1 MHSLLLGI
9 LGFALFL
16 LYDVN
21 SFTWRSRLL
30 HKAFALGA
38 VLLAG
43 ATALDLAA
51 AFQVGAFS
59 GFEDGVLL
67 GVGALCLAALIY
79 CLFFA
84 LPFSETY
91 QDAGGPPAVCDRGVY
106 ALCRHPGVLCLLG
119 MYLFWGLGAL
129 PAAMLLRNGLIF
141 SGLNT
146 AYVCFQDRIT
156 FPRTFPDY
164 PDYQKTVPFLIPTGT
179 SIRAAWRTRRRSA
192 EEEGSP

>member
-1 MHSLLLGI
+1 MYSLLLGM
-9 LGFALFL
+9 LGFLLFF

-30 HKAFALGA
+30 HKSFALG
-38 VLLAG
+38 VTLLAA
-43 ATALDLAA
+43 ATVLDLAA
-51 AFQVGAFS
+51 ALRMGAFS
-59 GFEDGVLL
+59 GLKDLILL
-67 GVGALCLAALIY
+67 VAGARCLAALVY

-84 LPFSETY
+84 LPFAETY
-91 QDAGGPPAVCDRGVY
+91 QDTDGPPAVCDRGVY
-106 ALCRHPGVLCLLG
+106 ALCRHPGVLCMLG

-129 PAAMLLRNGLIF
+129 PATMLRNGLIF

-146 AYVCFQDRIT
+146 VYVCFQDRMT

-164 PDYQKTVPFLIPTGT
+164 PDYQKNVPFLIPTGA

>member
-1 MHSLLLGI
+1 MYSLLLGM
-9 LGFALFL
+9 LGFLLFF

-30 HKAFALGA
+30 HKSFALG
-38 VLLAG
+38 VTLLAA
-43 ATALDLAA
+43 ATVMDLAA
-51 AFQVGAFS
+51 ALRMGAFS
-59 GFEDGVLL
+59 GLKDLILL
-67 GVGALCLAALIY
+67 VAGALCLAALVY

-84 LPFSETY
+84 LPFAETY
-91 QDAGGPPAVCDRGVY
+91 QDTDGPPAVCDRGVY
-106 ALCRHPGVLCLLG
+106 ALCRHPGVLCMLG

-129 PAAMLLRNGLIF
+129 PATMLRNGLIF

-146 AYVCFQDRIT
+146 VYVCFQDRMT

-164 PDYQKTVPFLIPTGT
+164 PDYQKNVPFLIPTGA

>member
-1 MHSLLLGI
+1 MYSLLLGM
-9 LGFALFL
+9 LGFLLFF

-30 HKAFALGA
+30 HKSFALG
-38 VLLAG
+38 VTLLAA
-43 ATALDLAA
+43 ATVLDLAA
-51 AFQVGAFS
+51 ALRMGAFS
-59 GFEDGVLL
+59 GLKDLILL
-67 GVGALCLAALIY
+67 VAGALCLAALVY

-84 LPFSETY
+84 LPFAETY
-91 QDAGGPPAVCDRGVY
+91 QDTDGPPAVCDRGVY
-106 ALCRHPGVLCLLG
+106 ALCRHPGVLCMLG

-129 PAAMLLRNGLIF
+129 PATMLRNGLIF

-146 AYVCFQDRIT
+146 VYVCFKDRMT

-164 PDYQKTVPFLIPTGT
+164 PDYQKNVPFLIPTGA

>member
-1 MHSLLLGI
+1 MYSLLLGM
-9 LGFALFL
+9 LGFLLFF

-30 HKAFALGA
+30 HKSFALG
-38 VLLAG
+38 VTLLAA
-43 ATALDLAA
+43 ATVLDLAA
-51 AFQVGAFS
+51 ALRMGAFS
-59 GFEDGVLL
+59 GLKDLILL
-67 GVGALCLAALIY
+67 VAGALCLAALVY

-84 LPFSETY
+84 LPFAETY
-91 QDAGGPPAVCDRGVY
+91 QDTDGPPAVCDRGVY
-106 ALCRHPGVLCLLG
+106 ALCRHPGVLCMLG

-129 PAAMLLRNGLIF
+129 PAAMLRNGLIF

-146 AYVCFQDRIT
+146 VYVCFQDRMT

-164 PDYQKTVPFLIPTGT
+164 PDYQKNVPFLIPTGA

>member
-1 MHSLLLGI
+1 MYSLLLGM
-9 LGFALFL
+9 LGFLLFF

-30 HKAFALGA
+30 HKSFALG
-38 VLLAG
+38 VTLLAA
-43 ATALDLAA
+43 ATVLDLAA
-51 AFQVGAFS
+51 ALRMGAFS
-59 GFEDGVLL
+59 GLKDLILL
-67 GVGALCLAALIY
+67 VAGALCLAALVY

-84 LPFSETY
+84 LPFAETY
-91 QDAGGPPAVCDRGVY
+91 QDTDGPPAVCDRGVY
-106 ALCRHPGVLCLLG
+106 ALCRHPGVLGMLG

-129 PAAMLLRNGLIF
+129 PATMLRNGLIF

-146 AYVCFQDRIT
+146 VYVCFQDRMT

-164 PDYQKTVPFLIPTGT
+164 PDYQKNVPFLIPTGA

-192 EEEGSP
+192 EEEESP

>member
-1 MHSLLLGI
+1 MYSLLLGM
-9 LGFALFL
+9 LGFLLFF

-30 HKAFALGA
+30 HKSFALG
-38 VLLAG
+38 VTLLAA
-43 ATALDLAA
+43 ATVLDLAA
-51 AFQVGAFS
+51 ALRMGAFS
-59 GFEDGVLL
+59 GLKDLILL
-67 GVGALCLAALIY
+67 VAGALCLAALVY

-84 LPFSETY
+84 LPFAETY
-91 QDAGGPPAVCDRGVY
+91 QDTDGPPAVCDRGVY
-106 ALCRHPGVLCLLG
+106 ALCRHPGVLCMLG

-129 PAAMLLRNGLIF
+129 PATMLRNGLIF
-141 SGLNT
+141 SGFNT
-146 AYVCFQDRIT
+146 VYVSFQDRMT

-164 PDYQKTVPFLIPTGT
+164 PDYQKNVPFLIPTGA

>member
-1 MHSLLLGI
+1 MYSLLLGM
-9 LGFALFL
+9 LGFLLFF

-30 HKAFALGA
+30 HKSFALG
-38 VLLAG
+38 VTLLAA
-43 ATALDLAA
+43 ATVLDLAA
-51 AFQVGAFS
+51 ALRMGAFS
-59 GFEDGVLL
+59 GLKDLILL
-67 GVGALCLAALIY
+67 VAGALCLAALVY

-84 LPFSETY
+84 LPFAETY
-91 QDAGGPPAVCDRGVY
+91 QDTDGPPAVCDRGVY
-106 ALCRHPGVLCLLG
+106 ALCRHPGVLCMLG

-129 PAAMLLRNGLIF
+129 PATMLRNGLIF

-146 AYVCFQDRIT
+146 VYVCFQDCMT

-164 PDYQKTVPFLIPTGT
+164 PDYQKNVPFLIPTGA

>member
-1 MHSLLLGI
+1 MYSLLLGM
-9 LGFALFL
+9 LGFLLFF
-16 LYDVN
+16 LYDIN

-30 HKAFALGA
+30 HKSFALG
-38 VLLAG
+38 VTLLAA
-43 ATALDLAA
+43 ATVLDLAA
-51 AFQVGAFS
+51 ALRMGAFS
-59 GFEDGVLL
+59 GLKDLILL
-67 GVGALCLAALIY
+67 VAGALCLAALVY

-84 LPFSETY
+84 LPFAETY
-91 QDAGGPPAVCDRGVY
+91 QDTDGPPAVCDRGVY
-106 ALCRHPGVLCLLG
+106 ALCRHPGVLCMLG

-129 PAAMLLRNGLIF
+129 PATMLRNGLIF

-146 AYVCFQDRIT
+146 VYVCFQDRMT

-164 PDYQKTVPFLIPTGT
+164 PDYQKNVPFLIPTGA

>member
-1 MHSLLLGI
+1 MYSLLLGM
-9 LGFALFL
+9 LGFLLFF

-30 HKAFALGA
+30 HKSFALG
-38 VLLAG
+38 VTLLAA
-43 ATALDLAA
+43 ATVLDLAA
-51 AFQVGAFS
+51 ALRMGAFS
-59 GFEDGVLL
+59 GLKDLILL
-67 GVGALCLAALIY
+67 VAGALCLAALVY

-84 LPFSETY
+84 LPFAETY
-91 QDAGGPPAVCDRGVY
+91 QDTDGPPAVCDRGVY
-106 ALCRHPGVLCLLG
+106 ALCRHPGVLCMLG

-129 PAAMLLRNGLIF
+129 PATMLRNGLIF

-146 AYVCFQDRIT
+146 VYVCFQDRMT
-156 FPRTFPDY
+156 FPRIFPDY
-164 PDYQKTVPFLIPTGT
+164 PDYQKNVPFLIPTGA

>member
-1 MHSLLLGI
+1 MYSLLLGM
-9 LGFALFL
+9 LGFLLFF

-30 HKAFALGA
+30 HKSFALG
-38 VLLAG
+38 VTLLAA
-43 ATALDLAA
+43 ATVLDLAA
-51 AFQVGAFS
+51 ALRMGAFS
-59 GFEDGVLL
+59 GLKDLILL
-67 GVGALCLAALIY
+67 VAGALCLAALVY

-84 LPFSETY
+84 LPFAETY
-91 QDAGGPPAVCDRGVY
+91 QDTDGPPAVCDRGVY
-106 ALCRHPGVLCLLG
+106 ALCRHPGVLCMLG

-129 PAAMLLRNGLIF
+129 PATMLRNGLIF
-141 SGLNT
+141 SGFNT
-146 AYVCFQDRIT
+146 VYVCFQDRMT

-164 PDYQKTVPFLIPTGT
+164 SDYQKNVPFLIPTGA

>member
-1 MHSLLLGI
+1 M
-9 LGFALFL
+9 
-16 LYDVN
+16 
-21 SFTWRSRLL
+21 
-30 HKAFALGA
+30 
-38 VLLAG
+38 
-43 ATALDLAA
+43 
-51 AFQVGAFS
+51 
-59 GFEDGVLL
+59 
-67 GVGALCLAALIY
+67 
-79 CLFFA
+79 
-84 LPFSETY
+84 PFSETY

>member
-1 MHSLLLGI
+1 MYSLLLGM
-9 LGFALFL
+9 LGFLLFF

-30 HKAFALGA
+30 HKSFALG
-38 VLLAG
+38 VTLLAA
-43 ATALDLAA
+43 ATVLDLAA
-51 AFQVGAFS
+51 ALRMGAFS
-59 GFEDGVLL
+59 GLKDLILL
-67 GVGALCLAALIY
+67 VAGALCLAALVY

-84 LPFSETY
+84 LPFAGTY
-91 QDAGGPPAVCDRGVY
+91 QDTDGPPAVCDRGVY
-106 ALCRHPGVLCLLG
+106 ALCRHPGVLCMLG

-129 PAAMLLRNGLIF
+129 PATMLRNGLIF

-146 AYVCFQDRIT
+146 VYVCFQDRMT

-164 PDYQKTVPFLIPTGT
+164 PDYQKNVPFLIPTGA

>member
-1 MHSLLLGI
+1 MYSLLLGM
-9 LGFALFL
+9 LGFLLFF

-30 HKAFALGA
+30 HKSFALG
-38 VLLAG
+38 VTLLAA
-43 ATALDLAA
+43 ATVLDLAA
-51 AFQVGAFS
+51 ALRMGAFS
-59 GFEDGVLL
+59 GLKDLILL
-67 GVGALCLAALIY
+67 VAGALCLAALVY

-84 LPFSETY
+84 LPFAETY
-91 QDAGGPPAVCDRGVY
+91 QDTDGPPAVCDRGVY
-106 ALCRHPGVLCLLG
+106 ALCRHPGVLCMLG

-129 PAAMLLRNGLIF
+129 PATMLRNGLIF
-141 SGLNT
+141 SGFNT
-146 AYVCFQDRIT
+146 GYVCFQDRMT

-164 PDYQKTVPFLIPTGT
+164 PDYQKNVPFLIPTGA

>member
-1 MHSLLLGI
+1 MYSLLLGM
-9 LGFALFL
+9 LGFLLFF

-30 HKAFALGA
+30 HKSFALG
-38 VLLAG
+38 VTLLAA
-43 ATALDLAA
+43 ATVLDLAA
-51 AFQVGAFS
+51 ALRMGAFS
-59 GFEDGVLL
+59 GLKDLILL
-67 GVGALCLAALIY
+67 VAGALCLAALVY

-84 LPFSETY
+84 LPFAETY
-91 QDAGGPPAVCDRGVY
+91 QDTDGPPAVCDRGVY
-106 ALCRHPGVLCLLG
+106 ALCRHPGVLCMLG

-129 PAAMLLRNGLIF
+129 PATMLRNVLIF
-141 SGLNT
+141 SVLNT
-146 AYVCFQDRIT
+146 VYVCFQDRMT

-164 PDYQKTVPFLIPTGT
+164 PDYQKNVPFLIPTGA

>member
-1 MHSLLLGI
+1 MYSLLLGM
-9 LGFALFL
+9 LGFLLFF

-30 HKAFALGA
+30 HKSFALG
-38 VLLAG
+38 VTLLAA
-43 ATALDLAA
+43 ATVLDLAA
-51 AFQVGAFS
+51 ALRMGAFS
-59 GFEDGVLL
+59 GLKDLILL
-67 GVGALCLAALIY
+67 VAGALCLAALVY

-84 LPFSETY
+84 LPFAETY
-91 QDAGGPPAVCDRGVY
+91 QDTDGPPAVCDRGVY
-106 ALCRHPGVLCLLG
+106 ALCRHPGVLCMLG

-129 PAAMLLRNGLIF
+129 PATMLRNGLIF

-146 AYVCFQDRIT
+146 VYVCFQDRMT

-164 PDYQKTVPFLIPTGT
+164 PDYQKNVQFLIPTGA

>member
-1 MHSLLLGI
+1 MYSLLLGM
-9 LGFALFL
+9 LGFLLFF

-30 HKAFALGA
+30 HKSFALG
-38 VLLAG
+38 VTLLAA
-43 ATALDLAA
+43 ATVLDLAA
-51 AFQVGAFS
+51 ALRMGAFS
-59 GFEDGVLL
+59 GLKDLILL
-67 GVGALCLAALIY
+67 VAGALCLAALVY

-84 LPFSETY
+84 LPFAETY
-91 QDAGGPPAVCDRGVY
+91 QDTDGPPAVCESGVY
-106 ALCRHPGVLCLLG
+106 ALCRHPGVLCMLG

-129 PAAMLLRNGLIF
+129 PATMLRNGLIF
-141 SGLNT
+141 SGFNT
-146 AYVCFQDRIT
+146 VYVCFQDRMT

-164 PDYQKTVPFLIPTGT
+164 PDYQKNVPFLIPTGA

>member
-1 MHSLLLGI
+1 MYSLLLGM
-9 LGFALFL
+9 LGFLLFF

-30 HKAFALGA
+30 HKSFALG
-38 VLLAG
+38 VTLLAA
-43 ATALDLAA
+43 ATVLDLAA
-51 AFQVGAFS
+51 ALRMGAFS
-59 GFEDGVLL
+59 GLKDLILL
-67 GVGALCLAALIY
+67 VAGALCLAALVY

-84 LPFSETY
+84 LPFSATY
-91 QDAGGPPAVCDRGVY
+91 LEENAPRGVY
-106 ALCRHPGVLCLLG
+106 ALCRHPGVLCMLG

-129 PAAMLLRNGLIF
+129 PATMLRNGLIF
-141 SGLNT
+141 SGFNT
-146 AYVCFQDRIT
+146 VYVCFQDRMT

-164 PDYQKTVPFLIPTGT
+164 PDYQKNVPFLIPTGA

>member
-1 MHSLLLGI
+1 MYSLLLGM
-9 LGFALFL
+9 LGFLLFF

-30 HKAFALGA
+30 HKSFALG
-38 VLLAG
+38 VTLLAA
-43 ATALDLAA
+43 ATVLDLAA
-51 AFQVGAFS
+51 ALRMGAFS
-59 GFEDGVLL
+59 GLKDLILL
-67 GVGALCLAALIY
+67 VAGALCLAALVY

-84 LPFSETY
+84 LPFAETY
-91 QDAGGPPAVCDRGVY
+91 QDTDGPPAVCDRGVY
-106 ALCRHPGVLCLLG
+106 ALCRHPGVLCMLG
-119 MYLFWGLGAL
+119 MYLFWGVGAL
-129 PAAMLLRNGLIF
+129 PATMLRNGLIF

-146 AYVCFQDRIT
+146 VYVCFQDRMT

-164 PDYQKTVPFLIPTGT
+164 PDYQKNVPFLIPTGA

>member
-1 MHSLLLGI
+1 MYSLLLGM
-9 LGFALFL
+9 LGFLLFF

-30 HKAFALGA
+30 HKSFALGVA
-38 VLLAG
+38 LLAA
-43 ATALDLAA
+43 ATVLDLAA
-51 AFQVGAFS
+51 ALRMGAFS
-59 GFEDGVLL
+59 GLKDLILL
-67 GVGALCLAALIY
+67 VAGALCLAALVY

-84 LPFSETY
+84 LPFAETY
-91 QDAGGPPAVCDRGVY
+91 QDTDGPPAVCDRGVY
-106 ALCRHPGVLCLLG
+106 ALCRHPGVLCMLG

-129 PAAMLLRNGLIF
+129 PATMLRNGLIF
-141 SGLNT
+141 SGFNT
-146 AYVCFQDRIT
+146 VYVCFQDRMT

-164 PDYQKTVPFLIPTGT
+164 PDYQKNVPFLIPTGA

>member
-1 MHSLLLGI
+1 MYSLLLGM
-9 LGFALFL
+9 LGFLLFF

-30 HKAFALGA
+30 HKSFALG
-38 VLLAG
+38 VTLLAA
-43 ATALDLAA
+43 ATVLDLAA
-51 AFQVGAFS
+51 ALRMGAFS
-59 GFEDGVLL
+59 GVKDLILL
-67 GVGALCLAALIY
+67 VAGALCLAALVY

-84 LPFSETY
+84 LPFAETY
-91 QDAGGPPAVCDRGVY
+91 QDTDGPPAVCDRGVY
-106 ALCRHPGVLCLLG
+106 ALCRHPGVLCMLG

-129 PAAMLLRNGLIF
+129 PATMLRNGLIF
-141 SGLNT
+141 SGFNT
-146 AYVCFQDRIT
+146 VYVCFQDRMT

-164 PDYQKTVPFLIPTGT
+164 PDYQKNVPFLIPTGA

>member
-1 MHSLLLGI
+1 MYSLLLGM
-9 LGFALFL
+9 LGFLLFF

-30 HKAFALGA
+30 HKSFALG
-38 VLLAG
+38 VTLLAA
-43 ATALDLAA
+43 ATVLDLAA
-51 AFQVGAFS
+51 ALRMGAFS
-59 GFEDGVLL
+59 GLKDLILL
-67 GVGALCLAALIY
+67 VAGALCLAALVY

-84 LPFSETY
+84 LPFAETY
-91 QDAGGPPAVCDRGVY
+91 QDTDGPPAVCDRGVY
-106 ALCRHPGVLCLLG
+106 ALCRHPGVLCMLG

-129 PAAMLLRNGLIF
+129 PATMLRNGLIF

-146 AYVCFQDRIT
+146 VYVCFQDRMT

-164 PDYQKTVPFLIPTGT
+164 PDYQKNVPFLIPTGA

>member
-1 MHSLLLGI
+1 MYSLLLGM
-9 LGFALFL
+9 LGFLLFF

-30 HKAFALGA
+30 HKSFALG
-38 VLLAG
+38 VTLLAA
-43 ATALDLAA
+43 ATVLDLAA
-51 AFQVGAFS
+51 ALRMGAFS
-59 GFEDGVLL
+59 GLKDLILL
-67 GVGALCLAALIY
+67 VAGALCLAALVY

-84 LPFSETY
+84 LPFAETY
-91 QDAGGPPAVCDRGVY
+91 QDTDGPPAVCDRGVY
-106 ALCRHPGVLCLLG
+106 ALCRHPGVLCMLG

-129 PAAMLLRNGLIF
+129 PATMLRNGLIF
-141 SGLNT
+141 SGFNT
-146 AYVCFQDRIT
+146 VYVCFQDRMT

-164 PDYQKTVPFLIPTGT
+164 PDYQKNVPFLIPTGA

>member
-1 MHSLLLGI
+1 MYSLLLGM
-9 LGFALFL
+9 LGFLLFF

-21 SFTWRSRLL
+21 SFTLRSRLL
-30 HKAFALGA
+30 HKSFALG
-38 VLLAG
+38 VTLLAA
-43 ATALDLAA
+43 ATVLDLAA
-51 AFQVGAFS
+51 ALRMGAFS
-59 GFEDGVLL
+59 GLKDLILL
-67 GVGALCLAALIY
+67 VAGALCLAALVY

-84 LPFSETY
+84 LPFAETY
-91 QDAGGPPAVCDRGVY
+91 QDTDGPPAVCDRGVY
-106 ALCRHPGVLCLLG
+106 ALCRHPGVLCMLG

-129 PAAMLLRNGLIF
+129 PATMLRNGLIF

-146 AYVCFQDRIT
+146 VYVCFQDRMT

-164 PDYQKTVPFLIPTGT
+164 PDYQKNVPFLIPTGA

>member
-1 MHSLLLGI
+1 MYSLLLGM
-9 LGFALFL
+9 LGFLLFF

-30 HKAFALGA
+30 HKSFALG
-38 VLLAG
+38 VTLLAA
-43 ATALDLAA
+43 ATVLDLAA
-51 AFQVGAFS
+51 ALRMGVFS
-59 GFEDGVLL
+59 GLKDLILL
-67 GVGALCLAALIY
+67 VAGALCLAALVY

-84 LPFSETY
+84 LPFAETY
-91 QDAGGPPAVCDRGVY
+91 QDTDGPPAVCDRGVY
-106 ALCRHPGVLCLLG
+106 ALCRHPGVLCMLG

-129 PAAMLLRNGLIF
+129 PATMLRNGLIF
-141 SGLNT
+141 SGFNT
-146 AYVCFQDRIT
+146 VYVCFQDRMT

-164 PDYQKTVPFLIPTGT
+164 PDYQKNVPFLIPTGA

>member
-1 MHSLLLGI
+1 MYSLLLGM
-9 LGFALFL
+9 LGFLLFF

-30 HKAFALGA
+30 HKSFALG
-38 VLLAG
+38 VTLLAA
-43 ATALDLAA
+43 ATVLDLAA
-51 AFQVGAFS
+51 ALRMGAFS
-59 GFEDGVLL
+59 GLKDLILL
-67 GVGALCLAALIY
+67 VAGALCLAALVY

-84 LPFSETY
+84 LPFAETY
-91 QDAGGPPAVCDRGVY
+91 QDTDGPPAVCDRGVY
-106 ALCRHPGVLCLLG
+106 ALCRHPGVLCMLG

-129 PAAMLLRNGLIF
+129 PATMLRNGLIF

-146 AYVCFQDRIT
+146 VYVCFQDRMT

-164 PDYQKTVPFLIPTGT
+164 PDYQKNVPFLIPTGV